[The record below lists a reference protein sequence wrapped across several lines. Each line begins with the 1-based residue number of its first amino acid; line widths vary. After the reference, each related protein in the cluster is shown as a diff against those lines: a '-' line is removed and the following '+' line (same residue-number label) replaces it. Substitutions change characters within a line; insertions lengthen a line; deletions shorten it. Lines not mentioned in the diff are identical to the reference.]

1 MQKTQR
7 QTQRNGCKKC
17 FANTFLGFPL
27 LNNGEER
34 KEEKCAIPL
43 EIGGWGIWH
52 QCESEIDPMSPLCL
66 SEDPTIRTGKARPHS
81 SGKGRGGPKNIDWQ
95 GLSLFPDANPKSFTC
110 HPDIV
115 LHCTQ
120 CSALTLTMLRE
131 MIASIW
137 NCHWKAIWLIFL
149 SQNQTQLKTP
159 KTQRWFIPF

>member
-1 MQKTQR
+1 MQETQR
-7 QTQRNGCKKC
+7 QTQRNDCKKC

-34 KEEKCAIPL
+34 KEEKCVCCAIPL
-43 EIGGWGIWH
+43 EMGGWGIWH

-110 HPDIV
+110 HPTIV
-115 LHCTQ
+115 LHCTDTDHVKRND
-120 CSALTLTMLRE
+120 CFHLKLSLK
-131 MIASIW
+131 SIMDD
-137 NCHWKAIWLIFL
+137 
-149 SQNQTQLKTP
+149 
-159 KTQRWFIPF
+159 IPVTKSDTT

>member
-7 QTQRNGCKKC
+7 QTQRNDCKKC

-95 GLSLFPDANPKSFTC
+95 GLSLFPDALPPCQSQ
-110 HPDIV
+110 V
-115 LHCTQ
+115 LHMSPWYRPSLHSVQCTDTDHVKRND
-120 CSALTLTMLRE
+120 CFHLKLSLK
-131 MIASIW
+131 SIM
-137 NCHWKAIWLIFL
+137 AD
-149 SQNQTQLKTP
+149 
-159 KTQRWFIPF
+159 IPVTKSDTT